1 MSTQQLAATTV
12 VEADRAALA
21 RVSALP
27 LDGFR
32 DEHLATQL
40 RRALTSE
47 RVPDAG
53 ALARRLAADPTA
65 LRRFRRSI
73 AVSVTGPFR
82 DPHQFDLLERELL
95 PPLLARPG
103 RLRVWSAGCSD
114 GSELISVGRVLDR
127 LGGLERAQLL
137 GSDLL
142 EENVERARA
151 GTAELPEPE
160 LRRRLRWEQR
170 DLLAGEAPAGSWQ
183 LIVCRNVAIYFT
195 APARERLDALLAEA
209 LAPGGVLLLGRA
221 ERLRDAAA
229 LGLVPAGPHAYR
241 RAPR

>member
-1 MSTQQLAATTV
+1 MSTQQLAATPV

-32 DEHLATQL
+32 EEHLATQL
-40 RRALTSE
+40 RRALASE
-47 RVPDAG
+47 RVPDPG
-53 ALARRLAADPTA
+53 ALARRLAADPVA

-82 DPHQFDLLERELL
+82 DPHQFDLLEGELL
-95 PPLLARPG
+95 PPLLQRAG

-114 GSELISVGRVLDR
+114 GSELISVARVLDR
-127 LGGLERAQLL
+127 LGGLDRAYLL

-142 EENVERARA
+142 EENVEQARA
-151 GTAELPEPE
+151 ATAALPEE
-160 LRRRLRWEQR
+160 GLRQRLRWEQR
-170 DLLAGEAPAGSWQ
+170 DLLAGEPPPGSWQ
-183 LIVCRNVAIYFT
+183 LVVCRNVAIYFT
-195 APARERLDALLAEA
+195 APARARLDALLAAA
-209 LAPGGVLLLGRA
+209 LSPGGVLLLGRA

-241 RAPR
+241 RPL